1 MNRKLTIV
9 KKIGGDDDYSWCV
22 VSKRTGRVI
31 LSGLHKSE
39 KKYWSEKIDE
49 YLREDRESEFK
60 LSDIHGF
67 NYHGLDKTPPKGR

>member
-1 MNRKLTIV
+1 MTKLTIV

-49 YLREDRESEFK
+49 
-60 LSDIHGF
+60 
-67 NYHGLDKTPPKGR
+67 